1 MTNSGSTLGTKFQVI
16 MGKFSTN
23 QFLSAIANGMI
34 RILPITMVG
43 SLCAILANLGF
54 PGYKE
59 FVERIGVSDV
69 LTLGVTMTTNL
80 ISVYVL
86 VALAYELAKNL
97 NESSI
102 SAIVISVM
110 SFFILTPLNSFK
122 VAKNT
127 VSALDISY
135 LGSKGMFVAMVVALF
150 TTWLY
155 SFLTKKHIT
164 ITLPASVPPSVANS
178 FSALIPAIIIGGLDL
193 VIAGIMRA
201 TSFGNVHDLVYTLL
215 QTPLQHIGGSIWA
228 LLFLMFFSEV
238 LWFFGIHGSL
248 ATSAIL
254 YTLYQPLE
262 LENLAA
268 FAHGQ
273 ALPNII
279 TMTFVNTLKGPRHF
293 ALALLLLL
301 ICHSQHMK
309 AVGKVAIVPSFFGI
323 SEPMKFGIPMVLNPV
338 LFVPM
343 ALAPVISIGLAYI
356 TTILGWIPR
365 VNGVTFPWNI
375 PFLSGLVVGDWRTGV
390 LQLVQVAVVMVLYYP
405 FIRILDRESLT
416 EEAQFAKEA
425 AV

>member
-97 NESSI
+97 KESSI

-248 ATSAIL
+248 ATS
-254 YTLYQPLE
+254 
-262 LENLAA
+262 
-268 FAHGQ
+268 
-273 ALPNII
+273 
-279 TMTFVNTLKGPRHF
+279 
-293 ALALLLLL
+293 
-301 ICHSQHMK
+301 
-309 AVGKVAIVPSFFGI
+309 
-323 SEPMKFGIPMVLNPV
+323 
-338 LFVPM
+338 
-343 ALAPVISIGLAYI
+343 
-356 TTILGWIPR
+356 
-365 VNGVTFPWNI
+365 
-375 PFLSGLVVGDWRTGV
+375 
-390 LQLVQVAVVMVLYYP
+390 
-405 FIRILDRESLT
+405 
-416 EEAQFAKEA
+416 
-425 AV
+425 